1 MSLILRFRSKQGM
14 FRSNCSPSDSFQV
27 VIDNLIKDK
36 RIPNTDG
43 LSFDINGTELSAT
56 DIAANSVA
64 NLSLKNGS
72 MIILKQELSNNNTN
86 NDNTGDIGI
95 TKLNIGSSNT
105 ETVGISTSGKSIPI
119 SIPKRQLKID
129 DDLDKEEGL
138 IPRKRSSFCR
148 HTDRGMC
155 EYCSPLPPWDETY
168 KNENNIKH
176 TSFHAYLKKLNF
188 SVNKESG
195 SSYIPPIEEENFKID
210 NSKCAGSHE
219 PWPKGICS
227 KCQPS
232 AITLSLQDFRM
243 VDHVEFSNSE
253 LINEFI
259 NFWRLSGTQRIGL
272 LIGRYEKYDKV
283 PLGIKARIE
292 TIYELPQIGFEDG
305 LMLQNWE
312 DEEVKITQL
321 LEKLGLS
328 IVGLIFTD
336 LTDAGNN
343 DGKVICKRHKDSYFL
358 SSLEVLFSVKWQLK
372 FPNICKWSNTNKF
385 SSKFITCCISGNTK
399 GEIDITS
406 YQISES
412 GEALVKADLISAS
425 SHPAE
430 IFINETTNKRYV
442 PEIFYLKKNEYNLTV
457 KQNAKP
463 TFPVDY
469 LLVSLTHGFPE
480 QPTSDQNDEELK
492 LNKNFFKSSTKFSIE
507 HRESIGESQ
516 LMSDIKSY
524 LGSSYNSDF
533 SKFTEKLSNF
543 HFINYLINKTSVL
556 SESEVE
562 LVFEIVKKVGNND
575 GSDGK
580 INDEVMSLV
589 YKLIDS
595 PGWKT
600 LDTILNYS

>member
-1 MSLILRFRSKQGM
+1 
-14 FRSNCSPSDSFQV
+14 
-27 VIDNLIKDK
+27 
-36 RIPNTDG
+36 
-43 LSFDINGTELSAT
+43 
-56 DIAANSVA
+56 
-64 NLSLKNGS
+64 
-72 MIILKQELSNNNTN
+72 
-86 NDNTGDIGI
+86 
-95 TKLNIGSSNT
+95 
-105 ETVGISTSGKSIPI
+105 
-119 SIPKRQLKID
+119 
-129 DDLDKEEGL
+129 
-138 IPRKRSSFCR
+138 
-148 HTDRGMC
+148 
-155 EYCSPLPPWDETY
+155 
-168 KNENNIKH
+168 
-176 TSFHAYLKKLNF
+176 
-188 SVNKESG
+188 
-195 SSYIPPIEEENFKID
+195 
-210 NSKCAGSHE
+210 
-219 PWPKGICS
+219 
-227 KCQPS
+227 
-232 AITLSLQDFRM
+232 
-243 VDHVEFSNSE
+243 
-253 LINEFI
+253 
-259 NFWRLSGTQRIGL
+259 
-272 LIGRYEKYDKV
+272 
-283 PLGIKARIE
+283 
-292 TIYELPQIGFEDG
+292 
-305 LMLQNWE
+305 MLQNWE

-562 LVFEIVKKVGNND
+562 LFTN
-575 GSDGK
+575 
-580 INDEVMSLV
+580 
-589 YKLIDS
+589 
-595 PGWKT
+595 
-600 LDTILNYS
+600 